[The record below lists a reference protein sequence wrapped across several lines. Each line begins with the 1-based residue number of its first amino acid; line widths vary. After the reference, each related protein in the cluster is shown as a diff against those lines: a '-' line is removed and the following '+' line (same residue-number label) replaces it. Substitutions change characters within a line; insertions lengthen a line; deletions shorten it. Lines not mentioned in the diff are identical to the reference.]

1 MSATFLGIDFA
12 QKGLSLY
19 TVPAVWFLSMV
30 PHAYALSAAGKSVDP
45 AYPREITDRVNSD
58 QSLDKRTKQRIT
70 RALAA
75 ESNTL
80 ETLGFLAGGV
90 VAANAAGVDAGLT
103 NALSFGILGVRAAYV
118 FLYVVLQED
127 RNLAPVRSLLWLAK
141 QAGISALYV
150 LAARAYSIWPN

>member
-1 MSATFLGIDFA
+1 MESARLRAPKPLD
-12 QKGLSLY
+12 QDS
-19 TVPAVWFLSMV
+19 
-30 PHAYALSAAGKSVDP
+30 DP
-45 AYPREITDRVNSD
+45 NTR
-58 QSLDKRTKQRIT
+58 QTKQRIT

-127 RNLAPVRSLLWLAK
+127 RGLAPVRSLLWLAK
-141 QAGISALYV
+141 QAGITTLYV